1 MKKGPIAIYEEIC
14 TLCGECV
21 EVCLFKVL
29 EMEDEIVKIVAPEKC
44 NLCGHC
50 TAVCPTAAILAGEEE
65 PIQLPAQK
73 PVTPQDLMVM
83 IRSRRSTRHYKK
95 EPVPQSVIQEIIN
108 AGRFAPTGVNMQSI
122 YFTVVQ
128 DPDRIAAIQER
139 VLDHLDNKV
148 KGYEELVKASERDGK
163 PIPEDLTYAVL
174 AKDTYRSMVDAS
186 RSGTDLI
193 FHHAP
198 VLVVL
203 HTDPTGAT
211 PKDDAD
217 LMAMCMLLMAESVGL
232 GTCLLGLLNN
242 AGADDYKILELLGLP
257 EGNRL
262 MTSFV
267 MGYPIYSFRK
277 APGRRP
283 ARINWI

>member
-1 MKKGPIAIYEEIC
+1 MERAPIAIDEGIC
-14 TLCGECV
+14 TLCGQCV

-29 EMEDEIVKIVAPEKC
+29 EMEDEIVNIVEPDKC

-50 TAVCPTAAILAGEEE
+50 TAVCPAGAIIAGEEG
-65 PIQLPAQK
+65 PIQLPEQK
-73 PVTPQDLMVM
+73 PVTPENLMVM

-95 EPVPQSVIQEIIN
+95 EPVPQGVIQEIID

-122 YFTVVQ
+122 HFTVIQ
-128 DPDRIAAIQER
+128 EPERIAAIQDR
-139 VLDHLDNKV
+139 VLNNLDNTV
-148 KGYEELVKASERDGK
+148 KGYEALVEASEKDGK
-163 PIPEDLTYAVL
+163 PIPEDLTYMVL
-174 AKDTYRSMVDAS
+174 AKDMYRSMVDTS
-186 RSGTDLI
+186 RGGTDLI

-198 VLVVL
+198 VLMVL
-203 HTDPTGAT
+203 HTDLTGAT

-217 LMAMCMLLMAESVGL
+217 LMAMCMLLMAESMGL

-242 AGADDYKILELLGLP
+242 AAPEDDKIPELLGLP
-257 EGNRL
+257 EGHRL

-267 MGYPIYSFRK
+267 MGYPEYSFKK

-283 ARINWI
+283 ARINWV

>member
-1 MKKGPIAIYEEIC
+1 MERAPLTIDEGIC
-14 TLCGECV
+14 TLCGQCV

-29 EMEDEIVKIVAPEKC
+29 EMEDEIVNIVQADKC

-50 TAVCPTAAILAGEEE
+50 TAVCPTGAILAGEEA
-65 PIQLPAQK
+65 PIQIPEQK
-73 PVTPQDLMVM
+73 PVTPEELMVM

-95 EPVPQSVIQEIIN
+95 KPVPQSVIQEIID

-128 DPDRIAAIQER
+128 DPDRIATIQER

-148 KGYEELVKASERDGK
+148 KGYEELVKASEKDGK
-163 PIPEDLTYAVL
+163 PVPEDLTYMVL
-174 AKDTYRSMVDAS
+174 AKDTYRSMVDTS

-198 VLVVL
+198 VLLAL

-217 LMAMCMLLMAESVGL
+217 LMAMCMLLMAESMGL

-242 AGADDYKILELLGLP
+242 AATEDDKILELLGLP
-257 EGNRL
+257 EGHRL

-267 MGYPIYSFRK
+267 MGYPEYSFRK

-283 ARINWI
+283 ARINWV